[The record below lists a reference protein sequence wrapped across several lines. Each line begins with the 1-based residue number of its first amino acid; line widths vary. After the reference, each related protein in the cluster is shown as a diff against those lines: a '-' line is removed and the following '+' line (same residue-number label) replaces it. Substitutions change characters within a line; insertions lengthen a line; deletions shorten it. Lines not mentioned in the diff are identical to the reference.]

1 MLGLNVCDDPA
12 AMDEAVV
19 LMLALKVPLLTLK
32 V

>member
-1 MLGLNVCDDPA
+1 MLGLSVCDDPV

-19 LMLALKVPLLTLK
+19 LMALKVPLLTLK